1 MIHTLLAKFN
11 TIVIN
16 AGHVHLVDLSNHTH
30 SRTITNDA
38 EAVVESV
45 FHEYGNVRITYT
57 DTDGRFDELVH
68 NQGAFTGIKPV
79 TDYIRTLVASDQ

>member
-1 MIHTLLAKFN
+1 MIHTLLANFN

-16 AGHVHLVDLSNHTH
+16 AGHVHLVDHLSNHTH

-57 DTDGRFDELVH
+57 DTDGRVDELVH
-68 NQGAFTGIKPV
+68 NQGAFGDRSV
-79 TDYIRTLVASDQ
+79 TH